1 LSLNIRINITII
13 LVFVIVFTSCFWLY
27 SNHKFEGF
35 EVKLIDYNF
44 SRRGAIPSDKHIVI
58 VGFTDACLVELGKWP
73 WKRDIHSEVLK
84 KLAEAGAAVIG
95 VDVLFQDRSQN
106 PPDDDKFIQTV
117 KNSKKIVMSAV
128 ITSVIEYADGALT
141 NIKRVTL
148 PFEDIAKGAAGLG
161 FINVNYETLNTD
173 GILRCLPLFESIP
186 GRDYYSFAYEIAK
199 NTGKAKL
206 VPSGDKSYYINYH
219 GQNRTYEYVSFSK
232 VYSGQLPM
240 SYFSDK
246 YVLIGPAATAMGD
259 LHHTPFG
266 TMPGTEVQ
274 ANILDCIVNDN
285 FLKRF
290 SAVQNF
296 ILWLALA
303 SLSLAAFIFSST
315 RAATILNALFIILL
329 LLANRFLF
337 VRFNF
342 ILDIFPALVI
352 ITASYFLAALVASFG
367 KLLTTN
373 EILQRRIRELNA
385 LYSISR
391 NISELINLDKI
402 LKDVLDEAI
411 KTLDTE
417 RGSLMLIDDDEQK
430 LEVKVATGFSG
441 TAENK
446 VLIPIGEG
454 IAGKVFSDCESIVS
468 NSGDIDP
475 RFKSFSSMEPGA
487 SAGQAYKVRNL
498 LCVPLIMGE
507 KKCIGVI
514 NIVNKIDNSRFTED
528 DVKLMETIAHH
539 AATLIENSKLY
550 KLATV
555 DGMTGLYVHRYFQ
568 VRLKEEFIR
577 SVRYDNNISVIMTDI
592 DHFKKFNDTY
602 GHQCGDMVLTHVAKI
617 VRDTIRNIDIAA
629 RYGGEEFAVI
639 LPETENDGAFKL
651 AERIRKNVE
660 ESYCQTPKG
669 ALKVTISLGVA
680 SNPDCHAPTQASLIA
695 CADSALYK
703 SKEGGRNKVTTFVG
717 DQPVIS
723 LDKD

>member
-1 LSLNIRINITII
+1 MSSITRVNIMIA
-13 LVFVIVFTSCFWLY
+13 IVFTIVFASCFWLY
-27 SNHKFEGF
+27 SSHRFEGF

-44 SRRGAIPSDKHIVI
+44 SRRGPIAPDKHIVI

-73 WKRDIHSEVLK
+73 WKRDIHSEVLR
-84 KLAEAGAAVIG
+84 KLSEAGAVVMG
-95 VDVLFQDRSQN
+95 VDVLFQDRSPN
-106 PPDDDKFIQTV
+106 PADDDKFIQTV
-117 KNSKKIVMSAV
+117 KNSKKIVLSAV
-128 ITSVIEYADGALT
+128 ITSVIEYAGGALT

-148 PFEDIAKGAAGLG
+148 PFDELARGAAGLG

-173 GILRCLPLFESIP
+173 GILRCLPLFENIP

-199 NTGKAKL
+199 NAGKASFE
-206 VPSGDKSYYINYH
+206 PSGDIYYYVNYH

-240 SYFSDK
+240 SYFRDK
-246 YVLIGPAATAMGD
+246 YVLVGPAATALGD

-290 SAVQNF
+290 SAGQNF
-296 ILWLALA
+296 AFWMALSA
-303 SLSLAAFIFSST
+303 LSLFAFVFSSI
-315 RAATILNALFIILL
+315 RVATLLNASLL
-329 LLANRFLF
+329 LLLLFANRYLF
-337 VRFNF
+337 VKFNF

-352 ITASYFLAALVASFG
+352 IITSYFLAALVASFG
-367 KLLTTN
+367 KIMTTN
-373 EILQRRIRELNA
+373 VILQRRIRELNA

-402 LKDVLDEAI
+402 LTDVLNEAI

-441 TAENK
+441 SADNR

-454 IAGKVFSDCESIVS
+454 IAGKVFSDCVSIVS
-468 NSGDIDP
+468 NAGDSDP
-475 RFKSFSSMEPGA
+475 RFKSFALEQGVS
-487 SAGQAYKVRNL
+487 GQAYKVRNL

-602 GHQCGDMVLTHVAKI
+602 GHQCGDMVLTHVARI

-723 LDKD
+723 HDKD

>member
-1 LSLNIRINITII
+1 MIS

-27 SNHKFEGF
+27 SAHKFEGF

-44 SRRGAIPSDKHIVI
+44 SKRGSIAPDKHIVI
-58 VGFTDACLVELGKWP
+58 VGFTDSCLVELGKWP
-73 WKRDIHSEVLK
+73 WKRDIHSEVLT
-84 KLAEAGAAVIG
+84 KLTEAGATVIG
-95 VDVLFQDRSQN
+95 VDVLFQDRSPN
-106 PPDDDKFIQTV
+106 PADDGKFIQTV
-117 KNSKKIVMSAV
+117 KNSKKIVLSAV

-148 PFEDIAKGAAGLG
+148 PFEEIAKGAAGLG

-173 GILRCLPLFESIP
+173 GILRCLPLFERIP
-186 GRDYYSFAYEIAK
+186 GRDYFSFAYEIAK
-199 NTGKAKL
+199 NSGKIPFT
-206 VPSGDKSYYINYH
+206 PSEGLHYYINYH

-240 SYFSDK
+240 AYFRDK
-246 YVLIGPAATAMGD
+246 YVLVGPAATALGD

-290 SAVQNF
+290 SAGQNF
-296 ILWLALA
+296 VLWAMIVA
-303 SLSLAAFIFSST
+303 LSLFVFVFSSIK
-315 RAATILNALFIILL
+315 AATILNAILL
-329 LLANRFLF
+329 LLLLFANRFLF
-337 VRFNF
+337 VKFNF

-352 ITASYFLAALVASFG
+352 IIASYFLAALVASFG
-367 KLLTTN
+367 KLMTTN
-373 EILQRRIRELNA
+373 NILHRRIRELNA

-441 TAENK
+441 SAEK
-446 VLIPIGEG
+446 RVLIPIGEG
-454 IAGKVFSDCESIVS
+454 IAGKAFSDCVSIVS
-468 NSGDIDP
+468 NSGDSDP
-475 RFKSFSSMEPGA
+475 RFKAFPALEQGVSEMPH
-487 SAGQAYKVRNL
+487 QVRNI

-507 KKCIGVI
+507 KKSIGVI
-514 NIVNKIDNSRFTED
+514 NIVNKIDNSQFTED

-651 AERIRKNVE
+651 A
-660 ESYCQTPKG
+660 
-669 ALKVTISLGVA
+669 
-680 SNPDCHAPTQASLIA
+680 
-695 CADSALYK
+695 
-703 SKEGGRNKVTTFVG
+703 
-717 DQPVIS
+717 
-723 LDKD
+723 